1 MTTDVPEA
9 VKKLKLKW
17 AFKDIAKPVEDCY
30 TVTKEKVFFIEDDES
45 SKRTVV
51 VRTPNEEKYCKVIN
65 SHNTEAVV
73 LSIDNALIM
82 HHAGGIADGAVFNT
96 ENFFFVEFK
105 TNAQGNSDMA
115 VDATY
120 RKAMEQLKS
129 TIELFET
136 HLQNANIEFTHT
148 INVECNV
155 VVPSTFPRNMAA
167 EMTYALEFAHET
179 KGISLTFENIIEL

>member
-9 VKKLKLKW
+9 VKNLKLKW
-17 AFKDIAKPVEDCY
+17 AFKNVAKPVEDCY
-30 TVTKEKVFFIEDDES
+30 TVINDKEFFIEDDES

-51 VRTPNEEKYCKVIN
+51 VRIPNEEKYCKVIN
-65 SHNTEAVV
+65 SYGTEAVV

-82 HHAGGIADGAVFNT
+82 HHPGGIADGAVFNM

-115 VDATY
+115 VNATY

-129 TIELFET
+129 TIGLFDT
-136 HLQNANIEFTHT
+136 HLQNAKIEFTRT
-148 INVECNV
+148 INVVCNIV
-155 VVPSTFPRNMAA
+155 ISSTFPKNMAA

-179 KGISLTFENIIEL
+179 NGIPLTFENIIEL

>member
-1 MTTDVPEA
+1 MTTNVPEA
-9 VKKLKLKW
+9 VRKLKLKW
-17 AFKDIAKPVEDCY
+17 AFKDVAKPVEDCY
-30 TVTKEKVFFIEDDES
+30 TVINDKEFFIEDDAS

-65 SHNTEAVV
+65 SHSTEAVV

-82 HHAGGIADGAVFNT
+82 HHPGGIADGAVFNT

-115 VDATY
+115 VNATY

-129 TIELFET
+129 TIELFDS
-136 HLQNANIEFTHT
+136 HLQNAKIEFTHT
-148 INVECNV
+148 INVVCNV
-155 VVPSTFPRNMAA
+155 VIPSTFPRNMAA
-167 EMTYALEFAHET
+167 EMTYALEFAYET
-179 KGISLTFENIIEL
+179 KGIPLTFENIIEI